1 MAYLQVE
8 TPEGM
13 RHVSLE
19 GDRLT
24 VGRLPT
30 NDVMLPFP
38 QVSRHHAELRRAGE
52 GWWIA
57 DLQSTNGV
65 SVSGARVERSS
76 VRPGD
81 VVQLAPGITLTLVAG
96 DTSGD
101 LSAMPTTAMPA
112 VGASFP
118 PGNDAADAWK
128 QAIVHAPFAPPPL
141 PDFSPPWPDMDP
153 AALSPSLPADAP
165 GHPTGSAA
173 APERN
178 WSTSSDAFG
187 WAGTY
192 GGMRGPNA
200 SQPGATGGGAD
211 VGDDPLEGDLFRRKR
226 AWRLNATTAGPAP
239 MGDDSTPATAMVMLH
254 LCQTCGQ
261 LTAPD
266 VVRCQSCGH
275 GIARPCRA
283 CGLSILPIHDCC
295 PRCQA
300 PNPASVLRAHRRRAG
315 GA

>member
-8 TPEGM
+8 TPDGV

-19 GDRLT
+19 SDRLT
-24 VGRLPT
+24 LGRLPT

-38 QVSRHHAELRRAGE
+38 QVSRHHAELRQTGD

-65 SVSGARVERSS
+65 RVRGARVERSS
-76 VRPGD
+76 IHPGD

-96 DTSGD
+96 DVAGD

-112 VGASFP
+112 LSATLPSG
-118 PGNDAADAWK
+118 DEAAGAWK
-128 QAIVHAPFAPPPL
+128 QVILQAPSAPPPL
-141 PDFSPPWPDMDP
+141 PEFSYPSPDMEP
-153 AALSPSLPADAP
+153 VALSPPHQADGAVHGP
-165 GHPTGSAA
+165 ESAA
-173 APERN
+173 FLER
-178 WSTSSDAFG
+178 SGSPYTDAFS

-192 GGMRGPNA
+192 GGMRGPYA
-200 SQPGATGGGAD
+200 SQPGEAGDATDAS
-211 VGDDPLEGDLFRRKR
+211 DDPLEGDLFRRKR
-226 AWRLNATTAGPAP
+226 ARRLYASTAGPAP
-239 MGDDSTPATAMVMLH
+239 MGEDAAVVATGMLH

-266 VVRCQSCGH
+266 VVCCQTCGH

-300 PNPASVLRAHRRRAG
+300 PNPASVLRTNRRRAG